1 MNTYTTEWTGAYPNL
16 CSGEWTLF
24 KNGEKVDVEIPFQG
38 CPANTAGEYEEWWFE
53 NWNEVFGSYFDGL
66 SCEEWC
72 KENKDYLVKVAPAH
86 EWANIYCAFSENDWR
101 HGSCGGC
108 I

>member
-1 MNTYTTEWTGAYPNL
+1 MNMYTTEWTGTYPNL

-24 KNGEKVDVEIPFQG
+24 KYSEKVDVEIPFQG
-38 CPANTAGEYEEWWFE
+38 NPANTFGIYSEWWFE
-53 NWNEVFGSYFDGL
+53 NWSEVFGDYEDGL

-72 KENKDYLVKVAPAH
+72 KENKDYLEKVAPKSDWPLVF
-86 EWANIYCAFSENDWR
+86 EAFQENDWR